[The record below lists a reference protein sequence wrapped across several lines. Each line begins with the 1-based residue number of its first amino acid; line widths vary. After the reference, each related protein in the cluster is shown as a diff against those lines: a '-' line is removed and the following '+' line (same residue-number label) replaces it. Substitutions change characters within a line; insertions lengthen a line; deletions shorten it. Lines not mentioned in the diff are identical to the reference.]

1 MKRVNEDIDYICK
14 SYNLI
19 DYQYQEINQKKMAKT
34 AKSKWLSKPEF
45 IQQSSSPQNAK
56 AV

>member
-19 DYQYQEINQKKMAKT
+19 DYQYQEINQQKMAKT

-56 AV
+56 VV